1 MAWKKKEEGSEPASK
16 LKKVYC
22 NNCNKVMSV
31 HKEAP
36 FCSECGQET
45 GDVFVEHSCGA
56 KIAAWT
62 KFCCFCGEKNRENT
76 GNEVPRLT
84 IPTK

>member
-1 MAWKKKEEGSEPASK
+1 MAWKKKTEGASPSSG

-31 HKEAP
+31 HKEAT

-45 GDVFVEHSCGA
+45 GETYVEHSCGA

-62 KFCCFCGEKNRENT
+62 KFCIFCGEKNREST
-76 GNEVPRLT
+76 GNEVPHYSS
-84 IPTK
+84 KQE